1 MSDFDQAPCQK
12 VNITEM
18 HFPSDTYL
26 RYYPSSLGPSVTPIC
41 YLLRLFPP
49 VRSLK
54 PLPISPCSHPHPL
67 PHPRPPPPPSIH
79 TTASLL
85 IICDLLKYIL
95 CHSLS
100 LSLPLSSASLAHSL
114 PGLLFTNITHFLSLS
129 LPLRFS
135 RCTLSRFCLSVL
147 RDKSCR
153 LLPAPLPHAA
163 PPLLY
168 RREVTNMHREP
179 EHFGVTEPVGGWN
192 LCTLGGGAPFRKQL
206 CKPARGSAP
215 C

>member
-18 HFPSDTYL
+18 HFPSNTYL
-26 RYYPSSLGPSVTPIC
+26 QYYPSSLGPSVTPIC

-54 PLPISPCSHPHPL
+54 PLPISPRSHPL
-67 PHPRPPPPPSIH
+67 PHPRPPPSPSIH

-100 LSLPLSSASLAHSL
+100 LPLSSPSLALCPVFCSPTSSHYSFSLPLSPA
-114 PGLLFTNITHFLSLS
+114 PFLSVHFESLLS
-129 LPLRFS
+129 F
-135 RCTLSRFCLSVL
+135 
-147 RDKSCR
+147 
-153 LLPAPLPHAA
+153 
-163 PPLLY
+163 
-168 RREVTNMHREP
+168 
-179 EHFGVTEPVGGWN
+179 
-192 LCTLGGGAPFRKQL
+192 
-206 CKPARGSAP
+206 GSAG
-215 C
+215 